1 MIEHLQENI
10 FFIFRKSKKLTREQ
24 IADRIGISVKRW
36 TALETWKTGARSL
49 TMEEIIL
56 IDKTFETYYFREFFT
71 QCFLEED
78 IYNMPRRVERS
89 SELMIYLSLSKQIMF
104 LNDVAIA
111 LSCSTAKAVEAMK
124 VLRDYAQ
131 TELKLRLP
139 PSGGIQTVV
148 FEKCYGFSSA
158 SVSDAP
164 EVKEYL
170 RKKGF

>member
-1 MIEHLQENI
+1 
-10 FFIFRKSKKLTREQ
+10 
-24 IADRIGISVKRW
+24 
-36 TALETWKTGARSL
+36 
-49 TMEEIIL
+49 
-56 IDKTFETYYFREFFT
+56 
-71 QCFLEED
+71 
-78 IYNMPRRVERS
+78 
-89 SELMIYLSLSKQIMF
+89 MF